1 MDKKYILDHVVELSA
16 QQLFDAIDLTI
27 VTLEELIK
35 SDNLDA
41 TKRKAITA
49 LQKARAVEDDKE
61 WDNAQYTE
69 QGCLDYLLNY
79 PSGKHIENAQQQLEY
94 FKRQRTQKNEERN
107 QIIDKLRTN
116 PNSFTPSMLRTH
128 LDDNKITKNDLL
140 NAGIPIEIINRL
152 DNTITPEL
160 KLG

>member
-1 MDKKYILDHVVELSA
+1 M
-16 QQLFDAIDLTI
+16 
-27 VTLEELIK
+27 
-35 SDNLDA
+35 
-41 TKRKAITA
+41 
-49 LQKARAVEDDKE
+49 
-61 WDNAQYTE
+61 
-69 QGCLDYLLNY
+69 DYLLNY
-79 PSGKHIENAQQQLEY
+79 PSGKHIENAQQQIEY

-160 KLG
+160 KLGETPNSIPEGYTEVYFWGNPGSGKTCALAAVLSTAYKMGYLEIDRARI